1 MKPPSFD
8 NEVIVTT
15 TSLTMSSPKSMTL
28 SSPNEINNNLDN
40 IGQKDTLKQQQHK
53 QRELM
58 FGVPL
63 NSSQESSFEG
73 FGTSPFGKLQ
83 RLIYPSPQAQQKQLS
98 PQETCNR
105 VTQQKLSPGKMLFT
119 KFYDT
124 IVDENS
130 CNAVDIQ
137 LPRDS
142 AKTQIRR
149 SSAESHKSIISDY
162 NPSSELSFNGKIRSL
177 TKTQESTENCN
188 NEVVLVERRLSTL
201 MDSSLNSSQHFS
213 ESFILKKYSNEK
225 SPDLFGEDDEDE
237 DEIQQAAPEEAVVN
251 AVEESMQTENLNIL
265 TANSST
271 VLNESQS
278 AALITCNLADNSLN
292 CPTESSFAHD
302 DQTMDCSL
310 TQGSS
315 GFGISGNSSDSYTL
329 FKDNCRRERE
339 MLRRI
344 RECLAGV
351 LPPPSVTI
359 PQVDMIS
366 TVLSKKND
374 ILNFFNDIK
383 DESSKHSTNHMAAAT
398 TRPSS
403 LFRPT
408 HTLEETK
415 NMPWRDILKVR
426 QHGLR

>member
-15 TSLTMSSPKSMTL
+15 TSLTMSSTKSMNL
-28 SSPNEINNNLDN
+28 SSHNEINNNLDN
-40 IGQKDTLKQQQHK
+40 VVQKDTLKQQQ
-53 QRELM
+53 RELM
-58 FGVPL
+58 FGIPL

-83 RLIYPSPQAQQKQLS
+83 RLFYPSPQTQQKEQS
-98 PQETCNR
+98 PQETCNI
-105 VTQQKLSPGKMLFT
+105 VGQQKLSPGKMLFS

-142 AKTQIRR
+142 AKTEIRR
-149 SSAESHKSIISDY
+149 SSAESHKSIISDC

-177 TKTQESTENCN
+177 TKTQETENAENCN
-188 NEVVLVERRLSTL
+188 NEPVLVERRLSTL

-225 SPDLFGEDDEDE
+225 SPDLFGEDEEDE
-237 DEIQQAAPEEAVVN
+237 DEIQQAAPVEADVD
-251 AVEESMQTENLNIL
+251 AVEESVKTENLNIL

-315 GFGISGNSSDSYTL
+315 GFGISGYSSDSYTL

-374 ILNFFNDIK
+374 ILNFFNNIK
-383 DESSKHSTNHMAAAT
+383 DESSKLSRNHVAAA

-415 NMPWRDILKVR
+415 NMPWRDILNVR

>member
-15 TSLTMSSPKSMTL
+15 TSPTMFSIKSL
-28 SSPNEINNNLDN
+28 SLPSLNELNNNVDN
-40 IGQKDTLKQQQHK
+40 ITQKDVLKQQ

-58 FGVPL
+58 FGIPL
-63 NSSQESSFEG
+63 NSSQESTFEG

-83 RLIYPSPQAQQKQLS
+83 RLFFSNSQSQQQQQQLHEENS
-98 PQETCNR
+98 N
-105 VTQQKLSPGKMLFT
+105 VSVQQKLSPGKMVFS

-142 AKTQIRR
+142 VQTNRRR
-149 SSAESHKSIISDY
+149 SSSESHKSINSDN
-162 NPSSELSFNGKIRSL
+162 NPSSELSFNGKIRIL
-177 TKTQESTENCN
+177 TKTQQSTVNCN
-188 NEVVLVERRLSTL
+188 NNEPVGKRRLSNL
-201 MDSSLNSSQHFS
+201 METSLNTSQQFS
-213 ESFILKKYSNEK
+213 DSFILKKYSNEK
-225 SPDLFGEDDEDE
+225 SPDLFGEDEDDE
-237 DEIQQAAPEEAVVN
+237 EEAAEGEENITAVVED
-251 AVEESMQTENLNIL
+251 VHTENLNIL
-265 TANSST
+265 ADQSST
-271 VLNESQS
+271 ILNESQA
-278 AALITCNLADNSLN
+278 AALMTCNLADNSLN

-315 GFGISGNSSDSYTL
+315 FGVNGNSSDSYTL
-329 FKDNCRRERE
+329 FRDNCRRERE

-359 PQVDMIS
+359 PQLDMINA
-366 TVLSKKND
+366 VLSKKND
-374 ILNFFNDIK
+374 IFNFFNDIK
-383 DESSKHSTNHMAAAT
+383 DESLKHSKNDAAAAK
-398 TRPSS
+398 RPAS

-408 HTLEETK
+408 HSLDETK
-415 NMPWRDILKVR
+415 TMPWRDILNVR